1 MQKSVLVICSN
12 NKEGSDFLREKNQ
25 TMLIQLLGDDFIA
38 EFMGH
43 YPDELPKEK
52 MFDAVL
58 FAGCNVMTW
67 LFNNYNYKN
76 DTIEGK
82 KMEKGMESLSKL
94 LNQDGI
100 VIFIENQRY
109 IEKVALEG
117 KSYELSIPLE
127 EMKLRETI
135 KDDATGLKQYII
147 KSWEKIFQLERIDNY
162 FVYKVKSKEGGKYK
176 KKTFNKR
183 KISHIKRKNSHKR
196 KTFNKRKF
204 SHKKNTIRKGNRY
217 NNRI

>member
-1 MQKSVLVICSN
+1 MPKSVLVICST

-43 YPDELPKEK
+43 YPDELPKDK

-76 DTIEGK
+76 DTIEEK
-82 KMEKGMESLSKL
+82 KMEKGMETLSKL

-100 VIFIENQRY
+100 VIFIEKQRY

-176 KKTFNKR
+176 RKTFNK
-183 KISHIKRKNSHKR
+183 KRKTFHKR
-196 KTFNKRKF
+196 KTFNRRKI
-204 SHKKNTIRKGNRY
+204 SHKKKTIRKRNRY
-217 NNRI
+217 HKRI